1 MDTKDISDEEV
12 LLAYEQA
19 RNSGYARFADQ
30 VLRDMTK
37 QPKKVCYAAC
47 ERAAHRGLVNYGT
60 SLCSGWVTERGWH
73 FFRRLSLSDWQRE
86 PHGGGPATQPLQDD
100 TITEDW

>member
-1 MDTKDISDEEV
+1 MATKDISDEEV

-47 ERAAHRGLVNYGT
+47 ERAASRGLVNYGV
-60 SLCSGWVTERGWH
+60 S
-73 FFRRLSLSDWQRE
+73 
-86 PHGGGPATQPLQDD
+86 LQDT